1 MWNLMLTEWGKIAAK
16 PRSYIGFIAISVIV
30 GMIHLAMVLDGAG
43 YISFITAPVQ
53 TTFMLE
59 GNVLNG
65 NLVCFII
72 LQTLILQ
79 IPLLVALVTG
89 DLVSGE
95 AAMGTIRLIL
105 TRPVSRSRILFAKF
119 AAGAFYVFLLL
130 LLLGLLALGGG
141 LLLFGPGD
149 LIVLKSEELTILSG
163 DDTMWRFMCALAVA
177 FLSLLVVAS
186 LSLWLSCLAENSIG
200 PIISTMAIIIFF
212 TIIGTMDIPLF
223 DLIKPFLF
231 TTHMVIW
238 RNLFDQ
244 PLDMEMIRHSLGV
257 LVLHLMGFYGAAW
270 WTFTRKDIN
279 S

>member
-1 MWNLMLTEWGKIAAK
+1 MWNLILTECGKIAAK
-16 PRSYIGFIAISVIV
+16 PRSYIGFVAISVIV

-89 DLVSGE
+89 DLISGE

-105 TRPVSRSRILFAKF
+105 TRPVSRSKILFAKF
-119 AAGAFYVFLLL
+119 SAGAFYVFLLL
-130 LLLGLLALGGG
+130 LLLGVLALGGG
-141 LLLFGPGD
+141 LLLFGSGD
-149 LIVLKSEELTILSG
+149 LIVLKSEELTILAG
-163 DDTMWRFMCALAVA
+163 DDTLWRFMGALAVA
-177 FLSLLVVAS
+177 FLSLLVVAA
-186 LSLWLSCLAENSIG
+186 LSLWLSCMADNSIG
-200 PIISTMAIIIFF
+200 PIITTMAVIIFF
-212 TIIGTMDIPLF
+212 TIIGTMDIPFF

-244 PLDMEMIRHSLGV
+244 PLDLEMIRNSLAV
-257 LVLHLMGFYGAAW
+257 LVLHLIGFYGAAW

>member
-1 MWNLMLTEWGKIAAK
+1 MWNLILTEWSKIAAK

-30 GMIHLAMVLDGAG
+30 GMIHLAMVLDGVG
-43 YISFITAPVQ
+43 YIGFITAPVQ

-105 TRPVSRSRILFAKF
+105 TRPVSRGRILFAKF

-130 LLLGLLALGGG
+130 LLLGLLSLGGG
-141 LLLFGPGD
+141 LLLFGQGD

-163 DDTMWRFMCALAVA
+163 DDTLWRFMGALAVA
-177 FLSLLVVAS
+177 FLSLLVVAA
-186 LSLWLSCLAENSIG
+186 LSLWLSCMADNSIG
-200 PIISTMAIIIFF
+200 PIITTMAVIIFF

-244 PLDMEMIRHSLGV
+244 PLDLEMIRTSLAV
-257 LVLHLMGFYGAAW
+257 LVLHLVGFYGAAW

>member
-1 MWNLMLTEWGKIAAK
+1 MWNLIRTEWGKIAAK

-79 IPLLVALVTG
+79 IPLLVSLVTG

-105 TRPVSRSRILFAKF
+105 TRPVSRSKILFAKF
-119 AAGAFYVFLLL
+119 SAGAFYVFLLL
-130 LLLGLLALGGG
+130 LLLGVLALGGG
-141 LLLFGPGD
+141 LLLFGSGD
-149 LIVLKSEELTILSG
+149 LIVLKSEELTILAA
-163 DDTMWRFMCALAVA
+163 DDTLWRFMGALAVA
-177 FLSLLVVAS
+177 FLSLLVVSA
-186 LSLWLSCLAENSIG
+186 LSLWLSCMADNSIG
-200 PIISTMAIIIFF
+200 PIITTMAVIIFF

-244 PLDMEMIRHSLGV
+244 PLDLDMIRNSLAV
-257 LVLHLMGFYGAAW
+257 LVLHLVGFYGAAW